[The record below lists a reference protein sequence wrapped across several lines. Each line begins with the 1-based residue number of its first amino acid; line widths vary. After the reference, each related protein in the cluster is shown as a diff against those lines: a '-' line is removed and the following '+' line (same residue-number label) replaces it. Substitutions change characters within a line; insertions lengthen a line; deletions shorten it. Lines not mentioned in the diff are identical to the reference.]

1 MRLSPL
7 LRDAIRSQ
15 LGLLAVAMG
24 CVLVVTALG
33 LVVPYVFGQT
43 IDQLVARA
51 EVQLIERAG
60 LWVVGVLALRT
71 VFLYGS
77 IYANFAFAH
86 RATAALRGRIFSSLL
101 RWPVERVGAW
111 HSGEVL
117 SRSLSDTQL
126 VHTHLLVGLVD
137 LAGTLAALS
146 GTLVMLFVLEWR
158 LAALTLAILP
168 AVALLARHFGVQIQR
183 TSARAQQQ
191 VAELANRMRDVV
203 TGARVVRAFVQEGR
217 EEARFSEENARL
229 VRQQLRMSR
238 LVARE
243 VCAVTMATALG
254 LVGFLW
260 IGARLVASGWM
271 TPGSLVAFVAYVAL
285 AIEPGINL
293 TRMYAN
299 LKQAQAALDRIEE
312 VLRVPLHVD
321 PPGARDLPRPA
332 GDIVYENVWLAYEPG
347 RWALRGVSFRIRQ
360 GERVALVG
368 PSGAGKTSVVNLLL
382 RFYDPTRGRVT
393 IGGVDLREVRTAS
406 LRSRIGYVPQEPVLF
421 AGTVRENIAYGKPQA
436 KLEEVI
442 RAAQVAHADEFIRAL
457 PQGYDTPL
465 TEAGLNLSGGQ
476 RQRLAIARALLLDPE
491 IIVLDEATS
500 HLDAESEAAVQQAL
514 GQAFRGRTVLVIAH
528 RLSTV
533 REVDRILVLQGGRV
547 VEEGTYEDLMRTG
560 GLFRVLAEGQLL
572 YAPVSGS

>member
-1 MRLSPL
+1 
-7 LRDAIRSQ
+7 
-15 LGLLAVAMG
+15 
-24 CVLVVTALG
+24 
-33 LVVPYVFGQT
+33 
-43 IDQLVARA
+43 
-51 EVQLIERAG
+51 
-60 LWVVGVLALRT
+60 
-71 VFLYGS
+71 
-77 IYANFAFAH
+77 
-86 RATAALRGRIFSSLL
+86 
-101 RWPVERVGAW
+101 
-111 HSGEVL
+111 
-117 SRSLSDTQL
+117 
-126 VHTHLLVGLVD
+126 
-137 LAGTLAALS
+137 
-146 GTLVMLFVLEWR
+146 MLFVLEWR

>member
-1 MRLSPL
+1 MKFSPL
-7 LRDAIRSQ
+7 LRDAIRPQ
-15 LGLLAVAMG
+15 LGLLTVAMA

-33 LVVPYVFGQT
+33 LVIPYVFGRT
-43 IDQLVARA
+43 IDELIARA
-51 EVQLIERAG
+51 EVQLLERAG
-60 LWVVGVLALRT
+60 LGVLGMLALRT
-71 VFLYGS
+71 LFLYGA

-86 RATAALRGRIFSSLL
+86 RATAALRGHIFSSLL
-101 RWPVERVGAW
+101 RWPVDRIGAW

-137 LAGTLAALS
+137 LVGTLAALA
-146 GTLVMLFVLEWR
+146 GTVAMLFVLEWR
-158 LAALTLAILP
+158 LATLTLAILP
-168 AVALLARHFGVQIQR
+168 GVAVLARHFGGQIQR
-183 TSARAQQQ
+183 ASAQAQQQ
-191 VAELANRMRDVV
+191 VAELASRVRDVV
-203 TGARVVRAFVQEGR
+203 AGARVVRAFVQEAR

-229 VRQQLRMSR
+229 IEQQLRMSR

-285 AIEPGINL
+285 AIEPGVNL

-299 LKQAQAALDRIEE
+299 LRQAQAALERIEE
-312 VLRVPLHVD
+312 VLHFPLPTD
-321 PPGARDLPRPA
+321 LPGARDLPRPA
-332 GDIVYENVWLAYEPG
+332 GDIVYEDVWLAYEPG
-347 RWALRGVSFRIRQ
+347 KWALRGVSFRIRR

-368 PSGAGKTSVVNLLL
+368 PSGAGKTSVINLLL
-382 RFYDPTRGRVT
+382 RFYDPTRGRIT

-406 LRSRIGYVPQEPVLF
+406 LRGRIGYVPQDPVLF
-421 AGTVRENIAYGKPQA
+421 AGTVRDNIAYGRPDA
-436 KLEEVI
+436 PLEEVV
-442 RAAQVAHADEFIRAL
+442 RAARAAHADEFIRAL
-457 PQGYDTPL
+457 PRGYETSL
-465 TEAGLNLSGGQ
+465 SEAGLNLSGGQ
-476 RQRLAIARALLLDPE
+476 RQRIAIARALLLDPE

-514 GQAFRGRTVLVIAH
+514 ERLFRGRTVLVIAH

-533 REVDRILVLQGGRV
+533 REVDRILVLQGGRI
-547 VEEGTYEDLMRTG
+547 VEEGTYEELMRIG
-560 GLFRVLAEGQLL
+560 GLFRILAEGQLL
-572 YAPVSGS
+572 PIPVSGS